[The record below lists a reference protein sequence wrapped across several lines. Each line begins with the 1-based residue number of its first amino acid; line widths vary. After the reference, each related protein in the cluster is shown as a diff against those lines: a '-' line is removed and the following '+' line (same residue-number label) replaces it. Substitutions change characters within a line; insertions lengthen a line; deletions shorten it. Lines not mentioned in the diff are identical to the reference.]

1 MLFITVN
8 DDVKK
13 RAIEHIQSL
22 EGVWDIEITKHKS
35 SRSLAQNRLYHM
47 WVGIIS
53 KETGNDHD
61 DLCEI
66 FKMKFLGTEKKIFMG
81 SEIER
86 PKSTTKLNTKE
97 FTNYLDK
104 IETLAMSIGIT
115 LPHPEVI
122 YAEAMR

>member
-22 EGVWDIEITKHKS
+22 EGVWDVEITKHKK
-35 SRSLAQNRLYHM
+35 SRSVAANRLM
-47 WVGIIS
+47 WMWLNLIA
-53 KETGNDHD
+53 KETGNEPE
-61 DLCEI
+61 DLHHLL
-66 FKMKFLGTEKKIFMG
+66 KVKFLGTETKIFMG